1 MKGVILAGG
10 TGSRLYPLTKVMN
23 KHVLPVGE
31 KPMIFHPIER
41 MIESGIEDIMII
53 SGTSHMDAI
62 FNLLGSGSEFGC
74 TFTYKVQDKPNGI
87 GGALL
92 LCENLEFSILVQF
105 FPLRWQTFVCIY
117 K

>member
-41 MIESGIEDIMII
+41 MIESGIEDIIDI
-53 SGTSHMDAI
+53 SM
-62 FNLLGSGSEFGC
+62 
-74 TFTYKVQDKPNGI
+74 
-87 GGALL
+87 
-92 LCENLEFSILVQF
+92 
-105 FPLRWQTFVCIY
+105 
-117 K
+117 

>member
-10 TGSRLYPLTKVMN
+10 TGSRLHPITRVMN

-41 MIESGIEDIMII
+41 MIEAGIEDIMII

-62 FNLLGSGSEFGC
+62 FNLLGSGSDWSAAQCFASMS
-74 TFTYKVQDKPNGI
+74 VQ
-87 GGALL
+87 AS
-92 LCENLEFSILVQF
+92 NLRYVG
-105 FPLRWQTFVCIY
+105 
-117 K
+117 